1 MKKRE
6 EIQRLF
12 DMMGKDDIEELIFEL
27 IDNNKIK
34 EEDIFFIISNID
46 LFGN

>member
-12 DMMGKDDIEELIFEL
+12 DMMGKDDKEELIFEL

>member
-1 MKKRE
+1 
-6 EIQRLF
+6 
-12 DMMGKDDIEELIFEL
+12 MMGKDDIEELIFEL